1 MIHLQ
6 IVLQREVVE
15 FLCKHSRCSDAL
27 CMLQV
32 IAGAHSVF
40 ELLGKERW
48 LEGALADFMEY
59 AFRLLFLFH

>member
-1 MIHLQ
+1 
-6 IVLQREVVE
+6 
-15 FLCKHSRCSDAL
+15 
-27 CMLQV
+27 MLQV